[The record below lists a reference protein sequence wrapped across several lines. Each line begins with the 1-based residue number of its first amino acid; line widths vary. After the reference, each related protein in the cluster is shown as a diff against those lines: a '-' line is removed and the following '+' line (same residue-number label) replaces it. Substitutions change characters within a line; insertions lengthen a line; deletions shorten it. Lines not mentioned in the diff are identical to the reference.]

1 MAFDN
6 DEQQSEYFK
15 NFYNLHKVK
24 IFSAI
29 AVFLVAFFAY
39 QYLDKCQS
47 VQDEEASQLFQDVL
61 YPKLVILM
69 K

>member
-6 DEQQSEYFK
+6 DEQQSEHFK

-39 QYLDKCQS
+39 QYLESVNQS
-47 VQDEEASQLFQDVL
+47 
-61 YPKLVILM
+61 KR
-69 K
+69 

>member
-29 AVFLVAFFAY
+29 AVFLLAFFTYKNTAIA
-39 QYLDKCQS
+39 
-47 VQDEEASQLFQDVL
+47 EN
-61 YPKLVILM
+61 ILTL
-69 K
+69 

>member
-29 AVFLVAFFAY
+29 AVFLLAFFTY
-39 QYLDKCQS
+39 QYLVS
-47 VQDEEASQLFQDVL
+47 VNESRDE
-61 YPKLVILM
+61 
-69 K
+69 